1 MTGPSAS
8 GSDTPEQDLTA
19 LSEPGRVAAVHET
32 GLSAAADAGMDRF
45 ARLVAELLDVPVA
58 LVSLVVEGEQFFPG
72 MIGLKE
78 PWASLRRTPL
88 THSMCQHVV
97 TDEEPFTVADARAE
111 ARTRDSAAIEDL
123 GVVGYAGMPLTDTE
137 GRVLGALCA
146 IDTQPRQW
154 SAGQLRALKDLAAAC
169 SAELRLRV
177 VSRQREQARAEAGE
191 LAGRLQTALGRLQL
205 LLRSADAL
213 ADTTGLAEVRQQVR
227 DLVSGDLKP
236 VYVGLILVEGRDRM
250 RRLVDADGNAPMERE
265 FGSFSLTDPWPSA
278 RAARENRTI
287 TVTSL
292 AQLAKEYGPEAV
304 AAFTSL
310 GLASAVCVPL
320 PGPTLPLGALALG
333 WDHGHEPDIMEQALL
348 VSLAGYTARAVE
360 RALFVDGRVSAA
372 TQMQAALLTDLPS
385 VADLELAALYRPAAD
400 GELVGGD
407 WYDAYPL
414 PTPAQGGEN
423 SAVPAALA
431 VSVGDITGHDL
442 HAATLMGQARS
453 MLRQADLDHAGQGPA
468 RAVTAFEHANAHLG
482 INATGTLI
490 HAHLRP
496 CPAPD
501 TGSWELTYT
510 NAGHPAPLLL
520 TPDGTA
526 ARLTGHGMLV
536 FPSLP
541 RPDRHDQRTLL
552 APGSLLLLYTD
563 GLIEEARGD
572 IDTAIDAVIRFLTHH
587 RDQPLP
593 DLLRQLA
600 DHVAG
605 SDAHDDIAM
614 LALRIPHP

>member
-1 MTGPSAS
+1 
-8 GSDTPEQDLTA
+8 
-19 LSEPGRVAAVHET
+19 
-32 GLSAAADAGMDRF
+32 
-45 ARLVAELLDVPVA
+45 
-58 LVSLVVEGEQFFPG
+58 
-72 MIGLKE
+72 
-78 PWASLRRTPL
+78 
-88 THSMCQHVV
+88 
-97 TDEEPFTVADARAE
+97 
-111 ARTRDSAAIEDL
+111 
-123 GVVGYAGMPLTDTE
+123 
-137 GRVLGALCA
+137 
-146 IDTQPRQW
+146 
-154 SAGQLRALKDLAAAC
+154 
-169 SAELRLRV
+169 
-177 VSRQREQARAEAGE
+177 
-191 LAGRLQTALGRLQL
+191 
-205 LLRSADAL
+205 
-213 ADTTGLAEVRQQVR
+213 
-227 DLVSGDLKP
+227 
-236 VYVGLILVEGRDRM
+236 M

-265 FGSFSLTDPWPSA
+265 FGTFSLTAPWPSA

-372 TQMQAALLTDLPS
+372 TQMQAALLTDLPA
-385 VADLELAALYRPAAD
+385 VPGLELAALYRPAAD

-510 NAGHPAPLLL
+510 NAGHPRSAPAHPP
-520 TPDGTA
+520 TGQRRADRA
-526 ARLTGHGMLV
+526 RHARL
-536 FPSLP
+536 PQPAPP
-541 RPDRHDQRTLL
+541 RPARSADPAGPGQPAAALHRRSDR
-552 APGSLLLLYTD
+552 
-563 GLIEEARGD
+563 RGP
-572 IDTAIDAVIRFLTHH
+572 RRH
-587 RDQPLP
+587 RHRHRCRHPLP
-593 DLLRQLA
+593 HPPPRPAPARPSAPTRRPCRRQRRPRRHRNARPAHPPPLKDLFC
-600 DHVAG
+600 
-605 SDAHDDIAM
+605 SD
-614 LALRIPHP
+614 LP